1 MSNTDSLNKIMNEL
15 SDKVNKKAVETTVS
29 ALSKNEDADKTI
41 KNLSNIMNDG
51 AKEFENRVGRPITYA
66 EMRSMWG

>member
-29 ALSKNEDADKTI
+29 SLSKNEDADKTI

-51 AKEFENRVGRPITYA
+51 AKEFENRVGRPMTYA